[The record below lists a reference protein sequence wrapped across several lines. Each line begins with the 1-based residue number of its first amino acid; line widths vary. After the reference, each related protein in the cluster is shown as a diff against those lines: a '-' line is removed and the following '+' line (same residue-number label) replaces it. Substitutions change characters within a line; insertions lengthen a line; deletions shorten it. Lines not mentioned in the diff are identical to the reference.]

1 MTSPNCTGSLQAQST
16 TLLWL
21 IPECPFEKI
30 QFQKEK
36 KEGQS
41 PAFKIGNLTIR
52 IGYTYIQQ
60 FQGELLS
67 LWLENSSRS
76 YTNVKIIRH
85 SFSIGG
91 DSEDE
96 VKWITLGSGFREI
109 NGNYKTDSIHFVEP
123 STNTSPDGSLRVRC
137 KLKFQL
143 EEAPLLE
150 GGVTISE
157 DLSTAW
163 NTRDYYDAVLVCG
176 AKEIPVHRFI
186 LSARSPVFK
195 AMFLKE
201 NCKKDQTKLF
211 LVKDINP
218 EALLTL
224 VIFAYTDKVK
234 SKYLTLDVLS
244 AAFKYDLP
252 ILFNECQLEL
262 RNRMTIENA
271 SQYFVPTY
279 LHSQAQVLRRAAA
292 EFICKNF
299 DEVKKTPKFALI
311 SEHPA
316 ALLELL
322 EASNTK

>member
-1 MTSPNCTGSLQAQST
+1 MTPSNCTGSLQAQST
-16 TLLWL
+16 TLVWL
-21 IPECPFEKI
+21 IPKCPFEKI
-30 QFQKEK
+30 PFQKEK

-41 PAFKIGNLTIR
+41 SPFKIGNLTIC

-60 FQGELLS
+60 FGGELLS
-67 LWLENSSRS
+67 LWLENYSRS
-76 YTNVKIIRH
+76 YTNVKIIHH

-91 DSEDE
+91 DSEDDL
-96 VKWITLGSGFREI
+96 KWMTQGSGFREI
-109 NGNYKTDSIHFVEP
+109 NGNYKTDSIHFDGL
-123 STNTSPDGSLRVRC
+123 STNSSPDGSLRVWC

-143 EEAPLLE
+143 EETPLLE
-150 GGVTISE
+150 GGVSISE
-157 DLSTAW
+157 NLSRAW
-163 NTRDYYDAVLVCG
+163 KTRDYYDAVLVCG

-195 AMFLKE
+195 AMFLKQ
-201 NCKKDQTKLF
+201 NCKKDKTRLF

-224 VIFAYTDKVK
+224 VIFAYTDQVK

-262 RNRMTIENA
+262 RNKITIENA

-279 LHSQAQVLRRAAA
+279 LHSQARVLRRAAA

-299 DEVKKTPKFALI
+299 DKVKKTPKFALI

-322 EASNTK
+322 DASTTK